1 MASPGTVTIAPFEG
15 DKILKM
21 LKAAALTHAIAETA
35 RMEWKTYDEST
46 VLNALYA
53 LGSLWGKERP
63 GYVDVH
69 VASAREVLPRYEQV
83 LDQYL
88 SALVRSLAQGP
99 VEVHNCLHRIERIH
113 DIDRDKVRSM
123 LQDSHLINQQVALEL
138 GEVVQQLAA
147 IPAAST
153 IAFTLLGG
161 GVALY
166 SLALGTGA
174 ALGTAGYAASAAAF
188 TPTASAAGF
197 LGMGYG
203 ITGSVVKSWYEV
215 PNAQALAISTAAEA
229 GKTALKEVPGK
240 LADHFIESAGK
251 SRDLHERSASFL
263 NSAIRRRAQEVQ
275 MMAEGQAR
283 QRAEQ
288 TLGRFHSANV
298 AAHTRIGVSKLK
310 VGAGAFL
317 QGFLVVFL
325 AYQDMQDAVEE
336 YTKTVESVR

>member
-15 DKILKM
+15 DNILKM
-21 LKAAALTHAIAETA
+21 LKAAALTHAIAESA
-35 RMEWKTYDEST
+35 RMEWSAYGEST
-46 VLNALYA
+46 FINALYA

-63 GYVDVH
+63 GFVDVH
-69 VASAREVLPRYEQV
+69 VATAREVLPRYEQV

-88 SALVRSLAQGP
+88 SALARSLAQGP

-113 DIDRDKVRSM
+113 DIDRDKVQTL
-123 LQDSHLINQQVALEL
+123 LQDSRLINQQVAAEL
-138 GEVVQQLAA
+138 GELVQQLAA
-147 IPAAST
+147 IRAAST

-174 ALGTAGYAASAAAF
+174 ALGTAGYAAGAAAF
-188 TPTASAAGF
+188 APTASAAGY

-203 ITGSVVKSWYEV
+203 ITGSFVKSWYEV
-215 PNAQALAISTAAEA
+215 PDAQALAISTAAEA

-240 LADHFIESAGK
+240 LADRFIEEAGK
-251 SRDLHERSASFL
+251 SRDLHQRSAAFL

-275 MMAEGQAR
+275 LMAESQAR
-283 QRAEQ
+283 QRAQE
-288 TLGRFHSANV
+288 TLGRFHTANA

-310 VGAGAFL
+310 AGAGAFL

-325 AYQDMQDAVEE
+325 AYQDMRDAVQE
-336 YTKTVESVR
+336 YSQTVESVR

>member
-15 DKILKM
+15 DKILK
-21 LKAAALTHAIAETA
+21 LIKSAALTHAIAETA
-35 RMEWKTYDEST
+35 RMEWKAYDESA
-46 VLNALYA
+46 VINALYA

-113 DIDRDKVRSM
+113 DIDRDKVQTL
-123 LQDSHLINQQVALEL
+123 LQDGRLINQQVALEL
-138 GEVVQQLAA
+138 GELVQQLAA
-147 IPAAST
+147 IRAAST

-174 ALGTAGYAASAAAF
+174 ALGTAGYAAGAAAF
-188 TPTASAAGF
+188 APTASAAGF

-203 ITGSVVKSWYEV
+203 ITGSIVKSWYEV
-215 PNAQALAISTAAEA
+215 PNAQALAISTASEV

-240 LADHFIESAGK
+240 LADRFIEQAGK

-263 NSAIRRRAQEVQ
+263 NSAIRRRAQEVS
-275 MMAEGQAR
+275 MMAESQAR
-283 QRAEQ
+283 QRAQ
-288 TLGRFHSANV
+288 QSLGRFHAANV

-325 AYQDMQDAVEE
+325 AYQDMRDAVEE
-336 YTKTVESVR
+336 YSQTVASVR